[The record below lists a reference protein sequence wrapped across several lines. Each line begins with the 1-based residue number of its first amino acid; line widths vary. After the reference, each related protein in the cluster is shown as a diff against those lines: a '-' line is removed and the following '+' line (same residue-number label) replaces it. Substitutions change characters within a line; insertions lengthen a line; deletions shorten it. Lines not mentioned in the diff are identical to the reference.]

1 MGAFYCCFCIVLFY
15 FQKEEARYGI
25 ISVLLSFFLF
35 NASRKYDITAN
46 HILKSFPCHIVG
58 KTIAGT
64 TDSPTELS
72 PNPAPKEAEIQF
84 ILSEIKH
91 YLTEDLEGKSPKPV
105 SSFSKICLTGSLPPV

>member
-1 MGAFYCCFCIVLFY
+1 MGAFCCCFCIVLFY
-15 FQKEEARYGI
+15 FQKEVASYGI
-25 ISVLLSFFLF
+25 ISVEFFCLMRFANTILQPTTDIFKIVSLSF
-35 NASRKYDITAN
+35 
-46 HILKSFPCHIVG
+46 VG

-105 SSFSKICLTGSLPPV
+105 SSFSKMCLTGSLPLV

>member
-1 MGAFYCCFCIVLFY
+1 MRC
-15 FQKEEARYGI
+15 
-25 ISVLLSFFLF
+25 
-35 NASRKYDITAN
+35 DIQPFMFW
-46 HILKSFPCHIVG
+46 KSFLCHIVG

-91 YLTEDLEGKSPKPV
+91 YLTEDLEGKSPKPIR
-105 SSFSKICLTGSLPPV
+105 SFSKMPDKLLPSSVDDF